1 MGILS
6 RCQVALE
13 LDSCVNFKKKAA
25 LKKKIIDNDGI
36 VSFIVTKKV
45 VVFLHREYDHLY
57 DINVYSVTLEYAL
70 LIGNFL

>member
-1 MGILS
+1 MMMGIFS

-13 LDSCVNFKKKAA
+13 LDSCVNLKKKAA

-45 VVFLHREYDHLY
+45 VVFLHREYD
-57 DINVYSVTLEYAL
+57 INMLTCVFCYFRVCIT
-70 LIGNFL
+70 NR

>member
-1 MGILS
+1 MGIFS

-45 VVFLHREYDHLY
+45 VVFLHREYDISMLTCVFCY
-57 DINVYSVTLEYAL
+57 FRVCITNR
-70 LIGNFL
+70 

>member
-1 MGILS
+1 MGIFS

-45 VVFLHREYDHLY
+45 VVFLHREYD
-57 DINVYSVTLEYAL
+57 INVYSVTLEYAL

>member
-1 MGILS
+1 MGIFS

-45 VVFLHREYDHLY
+45 VVFLHREYD
-57 DINVYSVTLEYAL
+57 INVYSVTLEYVL

>member
-45 VVFLHREYDHLY
+45 VVFLHREYD
-57 DINVYSVTLEYAL
+57 INVYSVTLEYAL